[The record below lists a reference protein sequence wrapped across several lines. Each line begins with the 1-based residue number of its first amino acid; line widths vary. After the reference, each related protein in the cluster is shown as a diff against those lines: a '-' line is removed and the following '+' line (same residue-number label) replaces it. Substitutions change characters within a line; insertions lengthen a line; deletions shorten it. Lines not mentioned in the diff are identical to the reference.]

1 MSFILDALQRAE
13 AERARGGVPT
23 LQTRPLSGTAETPAL
38 ATPQRLGWAA
48 AGLAVILV
56 AAALGWWIWG
66 STPPSP
72 PSAVVSVPANVPPAT
87 PAPAATAAPVA
98 IAPAVL
104 ATPALVTPTVAPV
117 QPPTVAPATP
127 ASAPV
132 QSVAPPPQPATA
144 ASVAASSAPKPQV
157 PAAPSSLPPL
167 LSALPEEIR
176 RQIPPLS
183 ISGLVYSA
191 DPALRLL
198 LVNGQVLK
206 EGSQVAQD
214 LTLVEIRAT
223 SSEFDFQ
230 GTRFRIAR

>member
-1 MSFILDALQRAE
+1 
-13 AERARGGVPT
+13 
-23 LQTRPLSGTAETPAL
+23 
-38 ATPQRLGWAA
+38 LGWAA

>member
-1 MSFILDALQRAE
+1 MSYILDALQRAE

-23 LQTRPLSGTAETPAL
+23 LQTRPLSGTADTPAL
-38 ATPQRLGWAA
+38 ASPQRLGWAA
-48 AGLAVILV
+48 VGLVVILL

-72 PSAVVSVPANVPPAT
+72 SPVASAKAHVPPAT
-87 PAPAATAAPVA
+87 PAASSPATIAPSALTPSAMPAVATPTAAPVQA
-98 IAPAVL
+98 
-104 ATPALVTPTVAPV
+104 PTVASS
-117 QPPTVAPATP
+117 APAGP
-127 ASAPV
+127 APAP
-132 QSVAPPPQPATA
+132 SVAPPPQPMTVAPA
-144 ASVAASSAPKPQV
+144 AAPSAPKPPV
-157 PAAPSSLPPL
+157 SAAPSSLPPL
-167 LSALPEEIR
+167 LSALPEELR
-176 RQIPPLS
+176 RQIPALS

-206 EGSQVAQD
+206 EGSQVAPD